1 MTVAWIK
8 AHLPLDAQ
16 GRVLLAQN
24 VVAPG
29 DSIVCTPETL
39 ATLTSTV
46 ADAAT
51 HAELSA
57 LPIATAGGWGVHFDD
72 WKAKGYIT

>member
-1 MTVAWIK
+1 MTVTWIK

-16 GRVLLAQN
+16 GQVLLAQN

-29 DSIVCTPETL
+29 DSIICTPEKL
-39 ATLTSTV
+39 AAMTSTV

-57 LPIATAGGWGVHFDD
+57 LPIASQGWKTYFDE